1 MAASVADRPY
11 LGSAIAR
18 VQPSG
23 RVRLPD
29 LARRVL
35 ERHPSTLFVGL
46 HPTAPCLIAFDSRF
60 QQQLREGI
68 DAADPDERDARLAR
82 LRRVF
87 ATGEETGWPCDHLR
101 LPEFARR
108 KVGIG
113 AEALFVGVGGAMELW
128 APDAARDCGD
138 EVLREL
144 AAVKGPNSRGETRP

>member
-23 RVRLPD
+23 RVRLPE

-46 HPTAPCLIAFDSRF
+46 HPTAPCLIAFDGRF
-60 QQQLREGI
+60 QQQLREDI
-68 DAADPDERDARLAR
+68 DAADPHERDARLAR

-87 ATGEETGWPCDHLR
+87 ATGEETGWPSDHLR

-108 KVGIG
+108 TVGIG
-113 AEALFVGVGGAMELW
+113 AEALFVGIGGAMELW
-128 APDAARDCGD
+128 APEAARDSGD
-138 EVLREL
+138 EVLREIAD
-144 AAVKGPNSRGETRP
+144 AAGPIARGKTKP